1 MFHINIP
8 NTYEAIINDVLIFL
22 DVYKSKLA
30 LQSVLESFFIFS
42 EYNCIHTLK
51 VASLNMWEIF
61 AIKPSYVKC
70 KYKIT

>member
-8 NTYEAIINDVLIFL
+8 NTYEAIVNDVLIFL

-30 LQSVLESFFIFS
+30 LQSVSESFLSS

-51 VASLNMWEIF
+51 VASLNIWEIF

-70 KYKIT
+70 KYKIA